1 LVSKLSE
8 ISELFIPDL
17 DPVFLPIL
25 DPGVNMAPDPG
36 SGSATLVYTQA
47 HSRVH
52 DPAEEAVLACQAEA
66 CTYTCRSN
74 AVMKNHVLKAHVKR
88 GPSYACH
95 LCDKLYNREGQLSFS
110 VQQEGQ
116 LSFSSQVLLY
126 NRKDS

>member
-1 LVSKLSE
+1 
-8 ISELFIPDL
+8 
-17 DPVFLPIL
+17 
-25 DPGVNMAPDPG
+25 M
-36 SGSATLVYTQA
+36 VYTQA

-110 VQQEGQ
+110 LQVLLYNWKDNKALFGTTGRTIKLFLAPLQVLLYTGRTIKLYMVQQEGQ
-116 LSFSSQVLLY
+116 LSFIWY
-126 NRKDS
+126 NRKDN

>member
-1 LVSKLSE
+1 MCRC
-8 ISELFIPDL
+8 ELP
-17 DPVFLPIL
+17 PI
-25 DPGVNMAPDPG
+25 NE
-36 SGSATLVYTQA
+36 SAELTQA

-95 LCDKLYNREGQLSFS
+95 LCDKLYNRKGQLSFS
-110 VQQEGQ
+110 
-116 LSFSSQVLLY
+116 LQVILY

>member
-1 LVSKLSE
+1 V
-8 ISELFIPDL
+8 
-17 DPVFLPIL
+17 
-25 DPGVNMAPDPG
+25 
-36 SGSATLVYTQA
+36 VYTQA

-95 LCDKLYNREGQLSFS
+95 LCDKLYNREGQLSFYQVYS
-110 VQQEGQ
+110 TTGKTVKLYLVQQEGQ
-116 LSFSSQVLLY
+116 LSFSLHLY
-126 NRKDS
+126 DKFYCTTGRTVKGTWQRGGFSGVFAEIGSA